1 MLKII
6 ESQLQLST
14 SDQKKIET
22 ERNREENKKITSEQ

>member
-14 SDQKKIET
+14 SDQKKET
-22 ERNREENKKITSEQ
+22 ERNKEENKKITSEQ